1 MLDVGRIGRAHGVR
15 GAVHVSLSTDRT
27 ERVEPGA
34 RLFDG
39 TSWLTIVSSRR
50 APGGSSRFDTWIVQ
64 FEGVTDRDGAEAMNG
79 RSLSAEP
86 LDDPDA
92 LWIHDL
98 IGTRVVD
105 TAGVERGVCVAVV
118 DNPAHDLLELDT
130 GHLVPVVFVT
140 GLADGVVTID
150 PPDGL
155 FDLLDD
161 AGS

>member
-50 APGGSSRFDTWIVQ
+50 VPGGSSRFDTWIVQ

-161 AGS
+161 AGP